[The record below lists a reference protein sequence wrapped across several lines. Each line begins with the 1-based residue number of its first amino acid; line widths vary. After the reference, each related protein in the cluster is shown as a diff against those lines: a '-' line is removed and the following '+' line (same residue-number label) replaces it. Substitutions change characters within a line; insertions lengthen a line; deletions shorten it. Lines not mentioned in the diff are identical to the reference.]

1 MIASAVLQ
9 SFLAVGIFF
18 LLLMLCAS
26 REFSLEKSL
35 AASGFWTALKRAAS
49 ARCMTAGFMVDCNQ
63 FTSGDPGVFTERK
76 AAPYGRP

>member
-35 AASGFWTALKRAAS
+35 AASGFWTALFLFFWQELFASERAAS
-49 ARCMTAGFMVDCNQ
+49 AVA
-63 FTSGDPGVFTERK
+63 
-76 AAPYGRP
+76 